1 MSGTGNRMFSP
12 QADYTREQSIATIM
26 RAFGFVRTDEPFVR
40 VRIEY
45 PDFGPDALEFIYY
58 DGFYRYYL
66 PQMIS
71 GSIMLH
77 FEDGTVVSLRESLD
91 TNLISFS
98 DLLLNGLNV
107 IMESQSDI

>member
-1 MSGTGNRMFSP
+1 
-12 QADYTREQSIATIM
+12 
-26 RAFGFVRTDEPFVR
+26 

-45 PDFGPDALEFIYY
+45 PEFGPDALEFIYD

-66 PQMIS
+66 RQVIY

-77 FEDGTVVSLRESLD
+77 FEDGTVVSLREALN

-107 IMESQSDI
+107 IMESQSDL